1 MNEVKISEAEWEIMK
16 IIWKK
21 TPVGSE
27 EIIQDLSSKKDWS
40 SKTVKSFLNRLLN
53 KQVIG
58 YVKSGRNYLY
68 HPLLSEEECI
78 EMESK
83 SFLDRVYD
91 GAVGMMF
98 SHYLKNEKLSDEELE
113 NLQRLLL
120 ESKKGK

>member
-21 TPVGSE
+21 APVGSD

-53 KQVIG
+53 KEMIG
-58 YVKSGRNYLY
+58 YDKSGRSYLY

-83 SFLDRVYD
+83 SFLDRYTT
-91 GAVGMMF
+91 
-98 SHYLKNEKLSDEELE
+98 EQLE
-113 NLQRLLL
+113 
-120 ESKKGK
+120 